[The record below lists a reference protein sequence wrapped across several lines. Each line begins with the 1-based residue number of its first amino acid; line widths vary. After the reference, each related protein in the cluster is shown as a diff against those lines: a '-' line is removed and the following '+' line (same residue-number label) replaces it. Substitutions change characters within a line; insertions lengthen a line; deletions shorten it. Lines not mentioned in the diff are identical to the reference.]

1 LVRNIHNTLAAVIV
15 SPEEYDL
22 LQNAGEL
29 VEHLEIAEM
38 IGLRLKGHKRARN
51 IPWEKEEIYKL
62 IVKRLE
68 KLG

>member
-1 LVRNIHNTLAAVIV
+1 MRNNTLAAVIV

-22 LQNAGEL
+22 LKIAGEL